1 MTKNMSITTSS
12 LLAAIGFAFA
22 TWLTPSVIVAQNTV
36 AVPQPQIAP
45 QMVMIRPA
53 KAAGKTRSN
62 YVMFLTDTLRVRE
75 MDNLF
80 RDNRA
85 YAHKCGVQWYV
96 SIWANATDRLDEI
109 PISMECERFE
119 KYTKQIQAKLSEY
132 ISHLES
138 TPSTFLYNMKI
149 PTAFPPSTI
158 LRDMGAEQK
167 ILFMYGTSQHLPSVT
182 FRMVSTTAIEGQKD
196 ANIAELSKKNQE
208 KGMAEL
214 RKITEALKSRFVV
227 EAEGKVLNPVS
238 GADDKLIEDALEI
251 TLKFRKDT
259 DLDRVGAYIVENGGN
274 VQEKK
279 IPEFYYVQIVST
291 QRSVLALRDYLQER
305 YNYIR
310 DIYEFP
316 QRK

>member
-1 MTKNMSITTSS
+1 MSITTSTILSAIMSIYFVCASS
-12 LLAAIGFAFA
+12 LRL
-22 TWLTPSVIVAQNTV
+22 SAQSKVDSLDN
-36 AVPQPQIAP
+36 QISP
-45 QMVMIRPA
+45 QMVLIRPA
-53 KAAGKTRSN
+53 KTAGKTRAN
-62 YVMFLTDTLRVRE
+62 HVMLLSDTTKVRE

-80 RDNRA
+80 RNNRA

-96 SIWANATDRLDEI
+96 SVWANATDRLDEV

-119 KYTKQIQAKLSEY
+119 KYTKQIQAKMSEY

-138 TPSTFLYNMKI
+138 TPSFFLYNLKI
-149 PTAFPPSTI
+149 PTAFPPNTV
-158 LRDMGAEQK
+158 LRDMGVEQK

-182 FRMVSTTAIEGQKD
+182 FRVVSNTALNGQKGE
-196 ANIAELSKKNQE
+196 ELMVLTKKNKE

-214 RKITEALKSRFVV
+214 RKIVEALKSRFVV
-227 EAEGKVLNPVS
+227 EAESKILNPIS
-238 GADDKLIEDALEI
+238 GADDNLIEDALEVSI
-251 TLKFRKDT
+251 KFKKDT

-291 QRSVLALRDYLQER
+291 QRSVLALRDYLQEH

-310 DIYEFP
+310 DVYEFP